1 MCLATPLLCA
11 LFLTSAAFG
20 HPKTWEERASE
31 SSSFRGTCDQIAKAV
46 SDASQVFFPSSTQ
59 YLSDI
64 YHYAPSSTQESAC
77 SVEPGTTEDVSKILR
92 ILGSTRT
99 PFAVKGGGHTTNPGF
114 SSTKGVQIA
123 LARFNETKV
132 NYKDGT
138 VEVGAGLTWDQVYT
152 ALDSTGVN
160 VIGGRIPGIGVAG
173 LTLGGGYSYKS
184 SQYGLAIDNVAS
196 YELVLPNGTITTVTS
211 QNKDL
216 WFGLRGGL
224 NNFGVVTNFVLK
236 SHPQTQ
242 IWAGIIFYS
251 GTQLD
256 AIKEAYAKFQKSD
269 DTKSSLLINFV
280 YASGQFTISIMPF
293 YDAPTPP
300 PGLFDEFLAIPTIL
314 NTVST
319 RSFSDL
325 FQNFTSLG
333 LAAGGLRTFYGGI
346 PVTRYS
352 PAIFDAFNNLTLFWG
367 TRLKGLDKNATVTTT
382 LEPFANTLFSHGAP
396 SAYPPDRSHVVFPS
410 IASCQWSDAS
420 LDATMTNALHQII
433 DEARAAVLADGQN
446 VSHAAVYVNYAL
458 FDTPLKDIYGSNVA
472 RLQKIKAKIDPED
485 VMGLAGGFKF

>member
-1 MCLATPLLCA
+1 MFSATPLLCA
-11 LFLTSAAFG
+11 LLLTSAAFG
-20 HPKTWEERASE
+20 RPETWEERAS
-31 SSSFRGTCDQIAKAV
+31 SSFRGPCDQIAKAV
-46 SDASQVFFPSSTQ
+46 SNASQVFFPPSTQ

-99 PFAVKGGGHTTNPGF
+99 PFAVKGGGHATNPGF
-114 SSTKGVQIA
+114 SSTKGVQIT
-123 LARFNETKV
+123 LARFNRTKV
-132 NYKDGT
+132 NYKDRT

-152 ALDSTGVN
+152 ALNSTKVN
-160 VIGGRIPGIGVAG
+160 VVGGRIPGIGVAG

-196 YELVLPNGTITTVTS
+196 YELVLPNGTITNVTS
-211 QNKDL
+211 QDKDL
-216 WFGLRGGL
+216 WFGLR
-224 NNFGVVTNFVLK
+224 GVVTNFVLK
-236 SHPQTQ
+236 SHPQAQ

-256 AIKEAYAKFQKSD
+256 AIKEAYATFQKSN
-269 DTKSSLLINFV
+269 DTKSSLLINLA
-280 YASGQFTISIMPF
+280 YASGQFTITVMPF

-300 PGLFDEFLAIPTIL
+300 PGIFDEFLAIPAIL

-325 FQNFTSLG
+325 FLNFTSLG

-352 PAIFDAFNNLTLFWG
+352 PAIFDAFKNLTVFWG
-367 TRLKGLDKNATVTTT
+367 TRLGALDKNASVITT

-410 IASCQWSDAS
+410 IASCQWSDVS
-420 LDATMTNALHQII
+420 LDATMARALRQTT

-446 VSHAAVYVNYAL
+446 VSHAAIYVNYAL
-458 FDTPLKDIYGSNVA
+458 FDTPLKDMYGANVP
-472 RLQKIKAKIDPED
+472 RLRKIRAEIDPED

>member
-31 SSSFRGTCDQIAKAV
+31 SSNFRGTCDQIAKAV

-99 PFAVKGGGHTTNPGF
+99 PFAVKGGGHATNPGF

-138 VEVGAGLTWDQVYT
+138 VEVGAGLAWDQVYT

-211 QNKDL
+211 QDKDL
-216 WFGLRGGL
+216 WFGLR
-224 NNFGVVTNFVLK
+224 
-236 SHPQTQ
+236 
-242 IWAGIIFYS
+242 AGIIFYS

-280 YASGQFTISIMPF
+280 YASGQFTISVMPF

-325 FQNFTSLG
+325 FQNFTSSWPGCWWPTVGVAL
-333 LAAGGLRTFYGGI
+333 LWEK
-346 PVTRYS
+346 
-352 PAIFDAFNNLTLFWG
+352 FWG
-367 TRLKGLDKNATVTTT
+367 TRLKALDKNATVTTT

-420 LDATMTNALHQII
+420 LDTTMANALHQII

-458 FDTPLKDIYGSNVA
+458 FDTPLKDMYGSNVA
-472 RLQKIKAKIDPED
+472 RLRKMKAKIDPEN

>member
-1 MCLATPLLCA
+1 MYPTTSLICA
-11 LFLTSAAFG
+11 LFLSSTALG
-20 HPKTWEERASE
+20 RPETWEQRAS
-31 SSSFRGTCDQIAKAV
+31 SNFRSTCDQIAKAV
-46 SDASQVFFPSSTQ
+46 SNASQVFFPSSPQ

-64 YHYAPSSTQESAC
+64 SHYAPSSSQESAC
-77 SVEPGTTEDVSKILR
+77 SVEPGTAEDVSKILC

-123 LARFNETKV
+123 LARFNDTKV
-132 NYKDGT
+132 NSENGT

-152 ALDSTGVN
+152 ALNSTGVN

-211 QNKDL
+211 QDDDL

-224 NNFGVVTNFVLK
+224 NNFGVVTKFILK

-242 IWAGIIFYS
+242 IWAGIILYP

-256 AIKEAYAKFQKSD
+256 AVKGAFAKFQETN
-269 DTKSSLLINFV
+269 DTKASIIISLV
-280 YASGQFTISIMPF
+280 YASGQLVVLLNTF

-300 PGLFDEFLAIPTIL
+300 PGLFDEFLAIPAIQ
-314 NTVST
+314 NTVSS
-319 RSFSDL
+319 RSFSDYL
-325 FQNFTSLG
+325 VSLNS
-333 LAAGGLRTFYGGI
+333 LAASGTQRTFYSGV
-346 PVTRYS
+346 PVTQYS
-352 PAIFDAFNNLTLFWG
+352 PAIFDAFTNQTLSWG
-367 TRLKGLDKNATVTTT
+367 ARLGALDKNATVIISI
-382 LEPFANTLFSHGAP
+382 EPFDSTLLSHGTP
-396 SAYPPDRSHVVFPS
+396 SAYPPDRSRVIFPS
-410 IASCQWSDAS
+410 AINYLWTNAS
-420 LDATMTNALHQII
+420 LDTTVARMLRQNTDEVRAT
-433 DEARAAVLADGQN
+433 VLADGQD
-446 VSHAAVYVNYAL
+446 VSHAAIYVNYAL
-458 FDTPLKDIYGSNVA
+458 FDTPLEDMYGANVP
-472 RLQKIKAKIDPED
+472 RLREIRAKVDPED